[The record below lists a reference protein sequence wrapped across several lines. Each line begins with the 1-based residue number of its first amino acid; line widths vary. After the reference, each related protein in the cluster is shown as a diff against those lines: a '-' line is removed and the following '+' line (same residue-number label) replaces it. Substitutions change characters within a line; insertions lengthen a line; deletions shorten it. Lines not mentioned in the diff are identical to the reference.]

1 MKAKIIP
8 ILTVISFYMFLFT
21 SCEDSTYKEYT
32 GNAPVYMTYDD
43 LRKSVAAEQNVSL
56 MNPGKIYFK
65 DNYIFIVEEL
75 RGIHVFDN
83 SNPASPVKKTFIKL
97 PGVMDI

>member
-1 MKAKIIP
+1 
-8 ILTVISFYMFLFT
+8 MFLFM

-43 LRKSVAAEQNVSL
+43 LRKSVTTEQNVNL
-56 MNPGKIYFK
+56 ENPGKIYFK

-75 RGIHVFDN
+75 KVRTETCFLSATATQDLRSMMLPILKRLACTLYIHT
-83 SNPASPVKKTFIKL
+83 PI
-97 PGVMDI
+97 